1 MKENTRQQNKM
12 LHDHEEVLRKMR
24 RDLAYTAPDEHLVT
38 ARQQHA
44 YLEKLRKAD
53 PLWWQMEPNEDG
65 APPLWESEEEAW
77 ADLKNS
83 ARPIEANPL
92 ALSFVEKLRDI
103 GSPEDSIDAL
113 MIEQGQSWKSEYK
126 RGCEMDV
133 ATLKDYTEHGWPLSE
148 GSPRRLTTTEEHNE
162 VMRRLEAFGLTMPGS
177 PEPLIEHNLKAL
189 TESELT
195 SPEFLIEGLLR
206 RGGAMLVYG
215 PSGIGKSWFTTTL
228 MLLAASGRR
237 ATAGEVLEAGEHK
250 GCKVCLFDG
259 EMVLADIA
267 ERARLLQNAFET
279 IDVDQALANIT
290 LYSKADTAV
299 GTPFPDLLDR
309 AWHKRLIKHL
319 TEQRISVVVLDN
331 LSTLCPTLDDENSA
345 SAWAPFNDFV
355 VALKREGI
363 AVIVVHH
370 ASKSGG
376 YRGSSNLVTT
386 LETVVSLKAPEGQQ
400 DAIGGTGACFT
411 VHIEK
416 ARNNA
421 PIRAKNKTL
430 KLGEF
435 GWSVTV
441 DEHST
446 AHKIVEMIKSL
457 NFVSQAEIARALDVN
472 RSQAHRS
479 LKKAYLLG
487 LIDEEEVG
495 RKFADA
501 KELRRLGSEAM
512 PDSFFEEAMDDYHE
526 RQNAFAT

>member
-1 MKENTRQQNKM
+1 MTKKQDKDWLFQKAMHLGQMARTSANEAEVTKLVQDKFLEELRNTN
-12 LHDHEEVLRKMR
+12 
-24 RDLAYTAPDEHLVT
+24 
-38 ARQQHA
+38 
-44 YLEKLRKAD
+44 
-53 PLWWQMEPNEDG
+53 PLWWQSEQSDDG
-65 APPLWESEEEAW
+65 APTAWESEEDAW
-77 ADLKNS
+77 ADLKAS
-83 ARPIEANPL
+83 VRPLEANPI
-92 ALSFVEKLRDI
+92 ALRFVTNLGDI
-103 GSPEDSIDAL
+103 GSPDGSIDAET
-113 MIEQGQSWKSEYK
+113 IEIGQSWKSENK
-126 RGCEMDV
+126 RLNPFTV
-133 ATLKDYTEHGWPLSE
+133 ATLVDFTEFGWPLSE
-148 GSPRRLTTTEEHNE
+148 GNPKRWVTREEYIE
-162 VMRRLEAFGLTMPGS
+162 IRRRLEAFGLTMPGS
-177 PEPLIEHNLKAL
+177 PEPLVEHNLKAL

-237 ATAGEVLEAGEHK
+237 ATAGEVLEAGAHE

-267 ERARLLQNAFET
+267 ERARLLQTAFEAM
-279 IDVDQALANIT
+279 DVDQALANIT

-309 AWHKRLIKHL
+309 AWHKRLIKYL

-411 VHIEK
+411 VHVEK

-446 AHKIVEMIKSL
+446 AHKIVEMIKTL
-457 NFVSQAEIARALDVN
+457 NFVSQAEIARALELAPYQVT
-472 RSQAHRS
+472 RGLQR
-479 LKKAYLLG
+479 AYRLG
-487 LIDEEEVG
+487 LIDEAEVN

-501 KELRRLGSEAM
+501 KELRNQAM
-512 PDSFFEEAMDDYHE
+512 PDSFFEEALEDYNE
-526 RQNAFAT
+526 RQNAFMV